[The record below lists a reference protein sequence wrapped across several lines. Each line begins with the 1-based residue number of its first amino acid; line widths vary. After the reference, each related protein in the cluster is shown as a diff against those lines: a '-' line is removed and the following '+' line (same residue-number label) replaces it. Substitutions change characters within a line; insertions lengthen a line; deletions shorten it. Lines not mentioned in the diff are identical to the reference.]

1 MSVEDRD
8 DDLFTPS
15 LKGVRRDSLPGTA
28 RPWRLSSQFYVAFFG
43 GPLAAAAIA
52 WLNGGR
58 LGLSDARRLAIAG
71 IGAAGLLVT
80 LLLMVAID
88 PATDGSI
95 RLVVIVV
102 GVVCYLATRELQKPA
117 DRVYAAGRDQAAY
130 ASLWLRGI
138 ATALVCGVATGVA
151 VAAAASA

>member
-1 MSVEDRD
+1 MAAELTVLCRVLRWAAGRGGNRLAE
-8 DDLFTPS
+8 
-15 LKGVRRDSLPGTA
+15 RR
-28 RPWRLSSQFYVAFFG
+28 
-43 GPLAAAAIA
+43 
-52 WLNGGR
+52 R

-138 ATALVCGVATGVA
+138 ATALVCGIATGVA
-151 VAAAASA
+151 VAAAAAA